1 MYNLPRVI
9 TYDPAKNTRNI
20 IERGLSFDKV
30 ALFDFDTALVHLDT
44 RKNYGEMRYS
54 AIGHIELRLHVV
66 VFTETETGLRVIS
79 LRKANRREELDYAQ
93 RQKTD
98 NQ

>member
-44 RKNYGEMRYS
+44 RKNYGEIRYS
-54 AIGHIELRLHVV
+54 AIAPYRITATCCGVH
-66 VFTETETGLRVIS
+66 
-79 LRKANRREELDYAQ
+79 
-93 RQKTD
+93 
-98 NQ
+98 